1 MIKNRPLLSVNTFGV
16 HIIGDARG
24 YSFVGEV
31 PRGIKVNGHKTLE
44 EGIAAFV
51 AWFKSQDVA
60 FQREHIANLR
70 NDVFALVM
78 AA

>member
-1 MIKNRPLLSVNTFGV
+1 MTATPPLLSVGTFGV
-16 HIIGDARG
+16 HVIGDARG

-31 PRGIKVNGHKTLE
+31 PVGIKVGGYSSID

-51 AWFKSQDVA
+51 DWFKAQDVD
-60 FQREHIANLR
+60 FQREHVGNLR
-70 NDVFALVM
+70 NDVFAMVL

>member
-1 MIKNRPLLSVNTFGV
+1 MTKNFPLLAVNTFGV
-16 HIIGDARG
+16 HVIGDARG
-24 YSFVGEV
+24 YSFVGAV
-31 PRGIKVNGHKTLE
+31 PCGIKVGGYSTLE

-51 AWFKSQDVA
+51 AWFKSQDLA

-78 AA
+78 AS

>member
-1 MIKNRPLLSVNTFGV
+1 MTAISPLLRVGTFGV
-16 HIIGDARG
+16 HVIGDARG

-31 PRGIKVNGHKTLE
+31 PRGIKVGGYSSLD

-60 FQREHIANLR
+60 FQREHVGNLR
-70 NDVFALVM
+70 NDVFALVL
-78 AA
+78 AS